1 MERPAPVVLENDVVR
16 LEPLAA
22 RHLEGVRE
30 ASEAD
35 PSIYLYY
42 GPPVHEQGV
51 EGWLAQALDEA
62 ARGVRLPFAV
72 IERASG
78 LLAGSSSYLD
88 IAPDDGRIEIGHTW
102 YGARFQGTRVN
113 PAAKLLLAT
122 HAFEVLGAGRL
133 QLKTDE
139 RNARSRAGI
148 LGVGATFE
156 GILRQYQR
164 RGEGP
169 GIRDTAMYSIL
180 AAEWPVARAHLAR
193 RIAA

>member
-1 MERPAPVVLENDVVR
+1 
-16 LEPLAA
+16 
-22 RHLEGVRE
+22 
-30 ASEAD
+30 
-35 PSIYLYY
+35 
-42 GPPVHEQGV
+42 
-51 EGWLAQALDEA
+51 
-62 ARGVRLPFAV
+62 
-72 IERASG
+72 
-78 LLAGSSSYLD
+78 
-88 IAPDDGRIEIGHTW
+88 
-102 YGARFQGTRVN
+102 
-113 PAAKLLLAT
+113 
-122 HAFEVLGAGRL
+122 VLGAGRL